1 MKIKKYFIIVI
12 VLILV
17 FSLGMMEIRKKDV
30 ALQTN
35 AQVQNASNK
44 KIGWGI
50 KREKDH
56 KQPDLG
62 TENKSIMEKYNG
74 LCMGNKDKK
83 NIYITFDQG
92 YEAGYT
98 EKILEVLKENNV
110 TATFFITAHYLN
122 TQEDLVRKM
131 IENGNIVGNHT
142 PNYLMYGNDKTIKF

>member
-1 MKIKKYFIIVI
+1 MKIKKILVITII
-12 VLILV
+12 LILV
-17 FSLGMMEIRKKDV
+17 FSFTVGYMNKTEEV
-30 ALQTN
+30 VQVN
-35 AQVQNASNK
+35 AQTQSVSNK
-44 KIGWGI
+44 KIGWGL

-56 KQPDLG
+56 KQPDVG
-62 TENKSIMEKYNG
+62 SVNISIMEKYNG
-74 LCMGNKDKK
+74 LYLGDKEKK

-142 PNYLMYGNDKTIKF
+142 PRYLMTGV